1 MKRTLI
7 LLMFGAALMVRPSA
21 QAPDRWP
28 SFRGPRA
35 SGVAEGVGLPV
46 SFNGA
51 TGANVAWK
59 TAIPGL
65 GHGSPIVWGD
75 RVFVTTAVS
84 SRGGATFKPGL
95 YGEGTASED
104 RSPQQWKILALDA
117 ATGTIL
123 WDRTAYEGVPR
134 DKRHIKN
141 TYASSTPATDGRYV
155 AAFFGSEGLYVY
167 TVDGEP
173 AWKKSFGHL
182 DFGAYDLPEY
192 EWGSATSPI
201 IYEDLVII
209 QVDLHGPSFVAAY
222 DLATGEERWR
232 SERDEL
238 PSWSTP
244 TVYPGTARAEV
255 VTNSPNYIRGLDPAT
270 GRELWRLGRSSKIT
284 APTPIFDGDL
294 IVVASGRGPERPINV
309 IKAGATGD
317 ITPPGDEMSGGP
329 LVWSKRGRG
338 SYMPTPLI
346 YQGYLYVLANQ
357 GIFDCYELRTGRE
370 VYRQRIPHTGSGFS
384 ASPVA
389 ADGRIYLSSED
400 GDIFVVRAGPD
411 FELLGTNRMGEL
423 LMATPA
429 FAGDTLFV
437 RGVTHLFAIRRGR

>member
-1 MKRTLI
+1 MKRIAIVLA
-7 LLMFGAALMVRPSA
+7 LGAVVLARPSA

-28 SFRGPRA
+28 SFRGPSA

-46 SFNGA
+46 SFNGV

-123 WDRTAYEGVPR
+123 WDRTAYEGVPL

-173 AWKKSFGHL
+173 VWKKSFGHL

-244 TVYPGTARAEV
+244 TVYPGTARAEI

-317 ITPPGDEMSGGP
+317 ITPPGDAMSGGP

-400 GDIFVVRAGPD
+400 GDIFIVKAGEA
-411 FELLGTNRMGEL
+411 FELVGKAPMGEL

-429 FAGDTLFV
+429 FAGDTMLV
-437 RGVTHLFAIRRGR
+437 RGVEHLFAIRRAG

>member
-1 MKRTLI
+1 MNRI
-7 LLMFGAALMVRPSA
+7 LMVLALGAIVVARSAA

-28 SFRGPRA
+28 SFRGPSA
-35 SGVAEGVGLPV
+35 SGVADGVDLPE
-46 SFNGA
+46 SWDAG
-51 TGANVAWK
+51 TGAGVAWK
-59 TAIPGL
+59 TPIPGL

-84 SRGGATFKPGL
+84 SRGAATFKPGL

-104 RSPQQWKILALDA
+104 RSPQQWKIVALDA
-117 ATGTIL
+117 RTGKVL
-123 WDRTAYEGVPR
+123 WDRTAFEGAPR

-141 TYASSTPATDGRYV
+141 TYASSTAATDGRYV
-155 AAFFGSEGLYVY
+155 AAFFGSQGLYVY
-167 TVDGEP
+167 TVDGELV
-173 AWKKSFGHL
+173 WKKDLGRL

-201 IYEDLVII
+201 IHQDLVIV
-209 QVDLHGPSFVAAY
+209 QCDLHGPSFVAAF
-222 DLATGEERWR
+222 DLTPGEERWR
-232 SERDEL
+232 SDRDEL

-244 TVYPGTARAEV
+244 TVYQGRGRPEL
-255 VTNSPNYIRGLDPAT
+255 VTNSPNFIRGLDPAT

-284 APTPIFDGDL
+284 APTPVFDDDL

-317 ITPPGDEMSGGP
+317 ITPVGDAMSSAQ

-338 SYMPTPLI
+338 SYMPTPLV
-346 YQGYLYVLANQ
+346 YQDYLYVLANQ
-357 GIFDCYELRTGRE
+357 GVFDCYELATGRE
-370 VYRQRIPHTGSGFS
+370 VYRARIPHTGSGFS

-400 GDIFVVRAGPD
+400 GDIFVVKAGPL
-411 FELLGTNRMGEL
+411 FELVGKNPIGEL

-429 FAGDTLFV
+429 FAGHTMFV
-437 RGVTHLFAIRRGR
+437 RGVSHLLAIRSGR

>member
-1 MKRTLI
+1 MALA
-7 LLMFGAALMVRPSA
+7 LGAVVMARPAA

-28 SFRGPRA
+28 SFRGPSA
-35 SGVAEGVGLPV
+35 SGVADGVGLPE
-46 SFNGA
+46 SFDGA
-51 TGANVAWK
+51 TGVNVAWK

-65 GHGSPIVWGD
+65 GHGSPIVWGS

-84 SRGGATFKPGL
+84 SLGGATFKPGL

-104 RSPQQWKILALDA
+104 RSPQQWKLLALDA
-117 ATGTIL
+117 KSGAIL
-123 WDRTAYEGVPR
+123 WDRTLYEGVPL

-155 AAFFGSEGLYVY
+155 ASFFGSEGLYVY
-167 TVDGEP
+167 TVDGELV
-173 AWKKSFGHL
+173 WKKMFGHL

-201 IYEDLVII
+201 IYRDLVIV
-209 QVDLHGPSFVAAY
+209 QCDLHGPSFVAAF

-244 TVYPGTARAEV
+244 NVYPGARRAEL

-309 IKAGATGD
+309 IKAGAAGD
-317 ITPPGDEMSGGP
+317 ITPPGDEMSSDV

-357 GIFDCYELRTGRE
+357 GIFDCYELATGRE

-400 GDIFVVRAGPD
+400 GDIFVVKAGET
-411 FELLGTNRMGEL
+411 FELLGKDPMGEL

-429 FAGDTLFV
+429 FAGDTMFV
-437 RGVTHLFAIRRGR
+437 RGVTHLFAIRRAG

>member
-1 MKRTLI
+1 M
-7 LLMFGAALMVRPSA
+7 LLVIALGALTGVRPVA

-28 SFRGPRA
+28 SFRGPSA
-35 SGVAEGVGLPV
+35 AGVAADVGLPDAF
-46 SFNGA
+46 SGA
-51 TGANVAWK
+51 TGANIAWK
-59 TAIPGL
+59 TALPGL
-65 GHGSPIVWGD
+65 GHGSPVVWGD

-84 SRGGATFKPGL
+84 SRGEATFKPGL

-104 RSPQQWKILALDA
+104 RSPQQWKLLALDA
-117 ATGTIL
+117 STGAIL
-123 WDRTAYEGVPR
+123 WDRIAYEGVPR

-155 AAFFGSEGLYVY
+155 AAFFGSQGLYVY
-167 TVDGEP
+167 TVDGELV
-173 AWKKSFGHL
+173 WKQDFGHL

-201 IYEDLVII
+201 IYRDLVIV
-209 QVDLHGPSFVAAY
+209 QCDLHGPSFAMAF
-222 DLATGEERWR
+222 DLKTGETRWR

-244 TVYPGTARAEV
+244 TVYPGARRDEL
-255 VTNSPNYIRGLDPAT
+255 VTNSPNYVRGLDPAT
-270 GRELWRLGRSSKIT
+270 GKELWRLGRSSKIT

-317 ITPPGDEMSGGP
+317 ITPPGDEMSSDV

-357 GIFDCYELRTGRE
+357 GIFDCYELATGRE
-370 VYRQRIPHTGSGFS
+370 VYRERIPHTGSGFS

-400 GDIFVVRAGPD
+400 GDIFVVKTGPA
-411 FELLGTNRMGEL
+411 FELLGTNPMGEL

-429 FAGDTLFV
+429 FAGHTMFV